1 MSGRILVIN
10 PNSSETVTGDI
21 DRALDG
27 FRGAGG
33 PAIDCIT
40 LAEGPPG
47 IETERHVNEVVAPL
61 CHAVRR
67 EQASAVVI
75 ACFSDPGLYAAR
87 EVTGS
92 PIFGIAQCGML
103 AALARGERFGII
115 AILDASIPR
124 HCRYIASLGLSER
137 MAGERALGLGV
148 TALANEGVVGARM
161 TAAGERLRDE
171 DGADVIVL
179 GCAGMAR
186 YRRQLEANLDCAVI
200 DPSQAAVGMALAAL
214 GADR

>member
-92 PIFGIAQCGML
+92 PVFGCFLSGSSFMDCTTSKRLGFLPFFLGMV
-103 AALARGERFGII
+103 
-115 AILDASIPR
+115 S
-124 HCRYIASLGLSER
+124 
-137 MAGERALGLGV
+137 
-148 TALANEGVVGARM
+148 
-161 TAAGERLRDE
+161 
-171 DGADVIVL
+171 
-179 GCAGMAR
+179 
-186 YRRQLEANLDCAVI
+186 
-200 DPSQAAVGMALAAL
+200 
-214 GADR
+214 